1 MIEAIDTEKTISEI
15 RKTVS
20 DIFKLGKGLN
30 IPAYQRGYRWS
41 AVHVVQIIEDIL
53 EGYNNN
59 EEFYCLQTL
68 IVSEHEKEFHIID
81 GQQRLTTILII
92 VGALNYLSGIGN
104 QVSTANLT
112 LSLKYETR
120 GDSEKF
126 LHFLLSIPKKLAN
139 LSWSSIWGEY
149 CNHLGEGCHDE
160 NIDFRFMVE
169 AFIVS
174 VKTLEVI
181 TMPYEKLFKYILN
194 KCFFLWYPVDPS
206 IKEEEQFYKVNMG
219 KLSLTNSDLIK
230 SEFMKPRIS
239 GDEAHDKRIALL
251 AEKWHSIEKE
261 LRNPEFW
268 AFIPHKNQYGIWSN
282 REKSYEERNIYL
294 PRIDEIFQLFITS
307 LRDNSKTDT
316 YAESDKYFLYNKLTQ
331 KMNEQLQNQNIT
343 IIWETIERLYLEIV
357 DLYNADGRET
367 LYHKYFETQ
376 KKSYKEGSLYN
387 LVAYIIYSYSIT
399 LEKSENFVGEEILKI
414 IETNRQERR
423 SKIRGIIQSILEEI
437 TGLSSE
443 ELKKKD
449 SFKEKLSSMKYEI
462 DQKSEDEA
470 HDERKDKNKKIKN
483 LLMLFNFILLDKNSG
498 LSNRYDFL
506 NHRYWGIEH
515 IFSQKESP
523 ISGNDELNGKRK
535 EIERKLQELRTFENN
550 EIENLDVQKFQHHD
564 DLKSFVESK
573 KTQLEE
579 ALEPNK
585 KVISDNINRSLKNKI
600 EKEKEKLKGKL
611 NNYKKTI
618 STERAFAMRKIVLES
633 LCEYYDSVQQVKDSD
648 SNGIERIKKVYGLT
662 KHIDEL
668 GGCCKDF
675 EWKQLVENDIIDA
688 REDEI
693 LNEMIKRNTEETLSY
708 DFFINKLF
716 SNKNEKQR
724 AVYRIKQAFG
734 LEELH
739 LYFDYIVLNEI
750 ADDIHTE
757 NYAGQTESSENSYAK
772 VKEFVRK
779 AAIRKFKEHHSDLNS
794 EILQSIYISEVDNYF
809 LHEHTELLK
818 DNSLRNLS
826 LLRSKENRI
835 LANNFIE
842 KKEKVNEFL
851 SRGTAIPYST
861 LLVFTDRYFEID
873 AVFSGER
880 LQWLPS
886 SRDKYFD
893 DIVNNIHKFIFY
905 GE

>member
-1 MIEAIDTEKTISEI
+1 MIETIDTEKTISEI

-20 DIFKLGKGLN
+20 DIFRLGKGLN

-41 AVHVVQIIEDIL
+41 AIHVVQIIEDIL
-53 EGYNNN
+53 EGYNNLKGD
-59 EEFYCLQTL
+59 YCLQTL
-68 IVSEHEKEFHIID
+68 IVSEQEKEFHIID

-92 VGALNYLSGIGN
+92 MGVLNSLSGICN
-104 QVSTANLT
+104 QVSTADLT
-112 LSLKYETR
+112 LNLKYETR

-126 LHFLLSIPKKLAN
+126 LHFLLFTPKELAD
-139 LSWSSIWGEY
+139 LSWESIWTQY
-149 CNHLGEGCHDE
+149 CNHLGESCHDE
-160 NIDFRFMVE
+160 NIDFRFMLE

-174 VKTLEVI
+174 ANTLYEI
-181 TMPYEKLFKYILN
+181 KMPYEKLFEYILN
-194 KCFFLWYPVDPS
+194 KCFFLWYSVAPS

-230 SEFMKPRIS
+230 SEFMKPRDS
-239 GDEAHDKRIALL
+239 EDEAHDKRIALL
-251 AEKWHSIEKE
+251 AEKWNSIEKE
-261 LRNPEFW
+261 LRNPELW

-282 REKSYEERNIYL
+282 IENSYEERNIFL

-307 LRDNSKTDT
+307 LPENPTIDT
-316 YAESDKYFLYNKLTQ
+316 YAASDRYFLYNKLTQ
-331 KMNEQLQNQNIT
+331 WMNEQLQNQNIT
-343 IIWETIERLYLEIV
+343 MIWETIERLYLEIV
-357 DLYNADGRET
+357 DLYNSDGRET
-367 LYHKYFETQ
+367 LYQKYFETQ
-376 KKSYKEGSLYN
+376 KKDYKEGSLYN

-399 LEKSENFVGEEILKI
+399 LEKSEISVGEVLLKI

-423 SKIRGIIQSILEEI
+423 STIRKTIQSILEEI

-443 ELKKKD
+443 ELKNGD
-449 SFKEKLSSMKYEI
+449 NFREKLSLMKYKT
-462 DQKSEDEA
+462 DQKSEDDT

-515 IFSQKESP
+515 IFSQQESR
-523 ISGNDELNGKRK
+523 ISGDDELNAKK
-535 EIERKLQELRTFENN
+535 EKIVNKLQELCTFENN
-550 EIENLDVQKFQHHD
+550 KIQDLDAQQFQHHD
-564 DLKSFVESK
+564 QLKSFVESK

-579 ALEPNK
+579 APESNK

-611 NNYKKTI
+611 NNYKKII
-618 STERAFAMRKIVLES
+618 STEKAFAMRKIVLES
-633 LCEYYDSVQQVKDSD
+633 LCEYYDSVQQAKDSD
-648 SNGIERIKKVYGLT
+648 SNGIERIKKVYRLT
-662 KHIDEL
+662 KHIDEI
-668 GGCCKDF
+668 GGCCKDS

-688 REDEI
+688 REDVI
-693 LNEMIKRNTEETLSY
+693 LNEMIKRNTKETLSY
-708 DFFINKLF
+708 DDFIKKLF
-716 SNKNEKQR
+716 SEKNDKQR
-724 AVYRIKQAFG
+724 AAIGVEQAFG

-739 LYFDYIVLNEI
+739 LYFDYIVLNEKGV
-750 ADDIHTE
+750 DVHTE
-757 NYAGQTESSENSYAK
+757 DYAGQTESAENNYAK

-779 AAIRKFKEHHSDLNS
+779 AAIRKFKEHHSDMNS
-794 EILQSIYISEVDNYF
+794 EILRSIYISEVDHYF
-809 LHEHTELLK
+809 LNDHTDLLN
-818 DNSLRNLS
+818 DDSIRNLT

-851 SRGTAIPYST
+851 SRGTAIPYTT
-861 LLVFTDRYFEID
+861 LLVFTDRYFNLD

-893 DIVNNIHKFIFY
+893 DIVNNIHNYILS
-905 GE
+905 GD